1 LQARDG
7 VIQLLLD
14 QHQATLFN
22 DQQRERMAQCFI
34 DHWGEHWSLEIAV
47 GAVTC
52 ETPAKYRERC
62 QVERLQQAQQ
72 AIADDPNIKALIDIF
87 DAKLEPNSIVPNG

>member
-7 VIQLLLD
+7 VIELVLD

-22 DQQRERMAQCFI
+22 DQQRDRMAQCFI
-34 DHWGEHWSLEIAV
+34 GHWGEHWSLDITV
-47 GAVTC
+47 GTVTA

-72 AIADDPNIKALIDIF
+72 AIADDPNIKALIEIF
-87 DAKLEPNSIVPNG
+87 DAKIEPNSIAPNS